1 VPDELNTSLLM
12 FIAYRSAENRII
24 DAVRSAGYTDFTLAQ
39 ARIVARIGPD
49 GTRLSDLAEQ
59 AQVAKQTA
67 TVLVDRLE
75 RAGYVERTADP
86 TDGRARLVRIA
97 PRGEE
102 VVPIARAEEARI
114 EAEWTHHLGERRM
127 RHLREALTLLRD
139 ITDPYQ
145 AVSSSAVGQSARTAG

>member
-1 VPDELNTSLLM
+1 VSQELNVSVLM

-24 DAVRSAGYTDFTLAQ
+24 DAVRGAGYTDFTVAQ
-39 ARIVARIGPD
+39 ARIAARIGPN

-75 RAGYVERTADP
+75 RAGYVQRAPDP
-86 TDGRARLVRIA
+86 TDARARLVRIA
-97 PRGEE
+97 ARGAELI
-102 VVPIARAEEARI
+102 PIARAEEARI
-114 EAEWTHHLGERRM
+114 EAEWTEHLGRRRM
-127 RHLREALTLLRD
+127 SQLRGALTALRE

-145 AVSSSAVGQSARTAG
+145 RSSA

>member
-39 ARIVARIGPD
+39 ARIVARIGPE

-75 RAGYVERTADP
+75 HAGYVERTVDP

-97 PRGEE
+97 PRGAE

-114 EAEWTHHLGERRM
+114 EAEWTNHLGERRM
-127 RHLREALTLLRD
+127 RQLREALTVLRD

-145 AVSSSAVGQSARTAG
+145 ASSPPA